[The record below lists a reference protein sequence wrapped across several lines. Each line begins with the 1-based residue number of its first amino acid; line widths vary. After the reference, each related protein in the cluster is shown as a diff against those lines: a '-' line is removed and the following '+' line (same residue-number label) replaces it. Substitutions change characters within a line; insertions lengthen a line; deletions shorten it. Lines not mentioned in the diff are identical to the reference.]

1 MSASEPI
8 NMGSSSSKPQTGRDG
23 TQQSQA
29 IEDLQR
35 TCARFAKICAYP
47 GCETRLTCSDLDD
60 LVATWSEGAQEIPPT
75 TQLSISTCDNGHLTC
90 VGCGKPPKLNPNR
103 SFFTPL
109 GVVNHC
115 CDYGRIYTIYLLLAR
130 FDAYKSRR
138 DLACQAKNAEQKLKS
153 TKSNL
158 KAKSKSKKS
167 SVAGVGYGA
176 HTGDYGIL
184 DDDDD
189 EMYGNPYLASHQRL
203 QADSNDEERA
213 DEQMTQDFLT
223 SDTCRLLG
231 VCLPDPNSQA
241 SVELNMFRMST
252 LLDTVTEMV
261 RNDSI
266 VDITDRFDV
275 YQGVVAFIEKLAK
288 HRMLVAL
295 LFEERHISTN
305 HPGVRVLGDGGTYV
319 PQETSS
325 SAPLIASY
333 GNTHIQAK
341 TFLEMTQ
348 NSKTK
353 TQPAVDSWQSKE
365 SLTLLK
371 RVVQC
376 FELLDTIASEANP
389 VTKLTAKT
397 ENAWSEFTQANNLTF
412 TDEVLVSH
420 RYERDFNTVIASNR
434 GRLNTI
440 SKELAT
446 LKTSLPPGI
455 FLKVAESR
463 SDVMKVL
470 IIGSEGSPYAG
481 GLFTFDVFLDSRYPL
496 SPPKMTF
503 TLKGNDTDGESLN
516 PNLHLGSGT
525 VCLSLLNTWPGHPSE
540 AWQPG
545 KSTILSVLVSIQAM
559 ILGAPLPWENEPG
572 HEGSGRTPRVLA
584 HKSRVQSRTVRFGMI
599 AWLENK
605 FDTQTKELI
614 WKDIS
619 QTYWKHNGEKVL
631 GYVKEWVNETPGL
644 LSYGKTDY
652 WSRLSA
658 IHHAHAPVMTGT
670 ETVHNLVEKLSALLQ
685 IEYNPAE
692 FESQMQSA
700 LAKTKRKSAAPR
712 TGPAKTLLKMLKK
725 KKSKAEAP
733 AASSSATSWV
743 PSATNVWAYT
753 GLRNVKTVKKACQD
767 FQISYNGTIHAS
779 IEKLE
784 REVNRHDVYQLPEK
798 MEVWGEMKYVDVK
811 PPAPGYS
818 FSADPEQAMS
828 SLMLA
833 LDNGSMSANGNPL
846 KPLASFKSLTPGE
859 MEDILN
865 NLASHPPS
873 QATFHSMFSGPSVG
887 SHPSVG
893 LGPSGSTLQGL
904 GASVSDPI
912 VYDDDDFL
920 DEDDVK
926 DYDGT

>member
-1 MSASEPI
+1 MSTSEVV

-35 TCARFAKICAYP
+35 TCARFAKICAHP
-47 GCETRLTCSDLDD
+47 GCEIRLTCSDLDD
-60 LVATWSEGAQEIPPT
+60 LVTTWSEGAQEIPPT
-75 TQLSISTCDNGHLTC
+75 TQLSISACGKGHLTC
-90 VGCGKPPKLNPNR
+90 VGCGKPPKLDPNK

-138 DLACQAKNAEQKLKS
+138 ELACRAKNAEQKLKS
-153 TKSNL
+153 TKSKFKSKT
-158 KAKSKSKKS
+158 KAKKSP
-167 SVAGVGYGA
+167 VAGVGYGT
-176 HTGDYGIL
+176 HTGDYGVL
-184 DDDDD
+184 DDDEDD
-189 EMYGNPYLASHQRL
+189 EIYGNPYLAAHQRF
-203 QADSNDEERA
+203 QEIDSNDEERA

-231 VCLPDPNSQA
+231 VCLPDQNSEA
-241 SVELNMFRMST
+241 VIELNMLRMST

-266 VDITDRFDV
+266 VDITERFDV
-275 YQGVVAFIEKLAK
+275 YQGVVAFIEKLAS
-288 HRMLVAL
+288 HRELVVL
-295 LFEERHISTN
+295 LFEERYISMD
-305 HPGVRVLGDGGTYV
+305 HPGIKVLGDGGTYE
-319 PQETSS
+319 PQETSR
-325 SAPLIASY
+325 SAPLISSY

-348 NSKTK
+348 KSKTK
-353 TQPAVDSWQSKE
+353 THSAVESWQSKE
-365 SLTLLK
+365 SLILLK
-371 RVVQC
+371 RVVHC
-376 FELLDTIASEANP
+376 FELLDTIASEAKPATN
-389 VTKLTAKT
+389 VVAKT
-397 ENAWSEFTQANNLTF
+397 ENIWSEFAQANNLTF
-412 TDEVLVSH
+412 TDEVLLSH
-420 RYERDFNTVIASNR
+420 RYERDFNAVIASNR

-481 GLFTFDVFLDSRYPL
+481 GLFTFDLFLDSRYPL

-503 TLKGNDTDGESLN
+503 TLNGNDADGESLN

-545 KSTILSVLVSIQAM
+545 KSTILSVLVSVQAM

-584 HKSRVQSRTVRFGMI
+584 HKSRVQSRTIRFGMI

-605 FDTQTKELI
+605 FEIQTKELI
-614 WKDIS
+614 WKEIC
-619 QTYWKHNGEKVL
+619 QTYWKHNGEKVM

-652 WSRLSA
+652 WSRISA
-658 IHHAHAPVMTGT
+658 IHQPHASVMAGA
-670 ETVHNLVEKLSALLQ
+670 ETVHNLVERLSALLN
-685 IEYNPAE
+685 IEYNPVE

-700 LAKTKRKSAAPR
+700 LAKTKRKSIAPR
-712 TGPAKTLLKMLKK
+712 AGPAKTLLKMLKK

-733 AASSSATSWV
+733 AGSSSATSWV
-743 PSATNVWAYT
+743 PSATNVWVYT

-767 FQISYNGTIHAS
+767 FQIAYNGTIQAS
-779 IEKLE
+779 IERLE
-784 REVNRHDVYQLPEK
+784 RDVNRHDFHQHPET
-798 MEVWGEMKYVDVK
+798 MEVWGEMKYVEAK
-811 PPAPGYS
+811 PPTSGYS
-818 FSADPEQAMS
+818 FSADPEQAVS
-828 SLMLA
+828 NLVLA
-833 LDNGSMSANGNPL
+833 LDKGALSAN
-846 KPLASFKSLTPGE
+846 E
-859 MEDILN
+859 MENMLS
-865 NLASHPPS
+865 NLAGHQPS

-887 SHPSVG
+887 SHSSVG
-893 LGPSGSTLQGL
+893 LGPSGSALQGL

-920 DEDDVK
+920 DEDDMK
-926 DYDGT
+926 SYDET